1 MISLDTTKCIGCC
14 SCSNVCPSK
23 NITREDLRDKRTIRY
38 KKCSEFCDICVES
51 CPCKAL
57 TLVAQGED
65 VEIAFDLVKCT
76 VCGEPFATEE
86 MLERIRSSVPQNLR
100 VDSAGQSWVEICP
113 MCRRDLERERA
124 ARPVIKERA

>member
-23 NITREDLRDKRTIRY
+23 NITREDLGDKRTIHY

-51 CPCKAL
+51 CPSKAL
-57 TLVAQGED
+57 SLAAQGED

-76 VCGEPFATEE
+76 VCGEPFATEK
-86 MLERIRSSVPQNLR
+86 MLDRIRSSVPQNLR